1 MPTRRAF
8 TVAALCALTFAT
20 PAHAERHA
28 EMIFRPHPTFENI
41 LPDGFAITDAPPVD
55 AVSLRDKKV
64 ALIPSEN
71 LNGYAA
77 GWMYYNDRAAAG
89 PNWFQSAI
97 GGVTTDSLQNR
108 SRASDPRH
116 VTDAM
121 IDLIRPYFGE
131 VIVAQ
136 DLPSARA
143 QGADYFI
150 ILDCRMSAPA
160 LNTHFRFDG
169 GVYLLDA
176 SLHRVLEATGFGEVS
191 RGGLLSNPLTQDPI
205 AMDQSM
211 TTMIA
216 KVSDGVHARLGPP
229 PAPAPLAAPQN

>member
-1 MPTRRAF
+1 MQAKLIF
-8 TVAALCALTFAT
+8 AVAALCALTFAA
-20 PAHAERHA
+20 PAHAERHP

-41 LPDGFAITDAPPVD
+41 LPEGFALADAPAVD
-55 AVSLRDKKV
+55 AGSLRDKKV

-160 LNTHFRFDG
+160 FNTHFRFDG
-169 GVYLLDA
+169 GLYLFDN
-176 SLHRVLEATGFGEVS
+176 SLHRVFEATGFGEVS

-216 KVSDGVHARLGPP
+216 KVSDAVHTRFGPT
-229 PAPAPLAAPQN
+229 PAPTTPQN